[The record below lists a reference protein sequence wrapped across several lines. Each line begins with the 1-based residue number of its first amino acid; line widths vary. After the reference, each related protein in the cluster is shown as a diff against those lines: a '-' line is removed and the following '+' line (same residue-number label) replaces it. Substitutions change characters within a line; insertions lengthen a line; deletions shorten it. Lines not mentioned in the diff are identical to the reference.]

1 MVFTAE
7 FLTIMLSFLPAVP
20 APQEQDSLGP
30 KKVNVQNASYNKVP
44 NTTRGYIADAK
55 IGDEVTVLAIEGSFA
70 KVKRADGSEAY
81 IAKSALIPS
90 EKYVKAPANEKEM
103 GELKGQGYE
112 AGRFDPETENSYK
125 KEKGPEMEKAFKNV
139 DTWEARQAWISQRG
153 ALARKMDEFRKSGK
167 LAEYSTVK

>member
-1 MVFTAE
+1 MVFASNV
-7 FLTIMLSFLPAVP
+7 LAVLLSLLPAVP
-20 APQEQDSLGP
+20 LQDQDSLGP

-55 IGDEVTVLAIEGSFA
+55 IGDEVTVLAIDGSFA

-90 EKYVKAPANEKEM
+90 EKYVKSPANEKEM

-153 ALARKMDEFRKSGK
+153 ALAKKMDEFRKSGK